1 MATTKTISREAARAA
16 NQAARD
22 RLSVDPIALTRE
34 ALRAD
39 TRSRFDQLRADFAA
53 RGKTDRA
60 MDIERLL
67 NVLGTAATAVAQ
79 GTDIL
84 RLADVAEM
92 ASQLSPESVAT
103 PVGTNVETLPDRP
116 PEPTLVV
123 FGPRHEILA
132 ERMCFLLDA
141 TAVGGGRT
149 ALSFIAE
156 RVPLLT
162 DAFRPVNR
170 ASLPRLHLVTTAEAD
185 TMPGGAAFLPGL
197 GTSDQ
202 SASVPQL
209 TLPGFEP
216 AVGGCPSW
224 LLWLYDQAGGES
236 LSQGRGA
243 PWALRLFVGVLLH
256 VSVPDRD
263 GSWRSLQFDTDEVTR
278 WLHPSGWS
286 NRRRDWSR
294 LPAALEAMR
303 QIAYVP
309 VPGIGSVAIL
319 FPSVIPRL
327 PSDPLVEFTARI
339 PLSAARGA
347 RIDWPRLK
355 RYGADSAA
363 LYRAYL
369 SVCAAMDSVA
379 FKGAPITR
387 RIGAPV
393 FAADG
398 QPKRRKGGAI
408 LRRSDVLVE
417 HPRAAMAPEWTDAD
431 AARFIGFDPTDRF
444 RRRDARRALER
455 LAADG
460 VIDLDPVSRGKLRL
474 FGPR

>member
-1 MATTKTISREAARAA
+1 ME
-16 NQAARD
+16 
-22 RLSVDPIALTRE
+22 L
-34 ALRAD
+34 
-39 TRSRFDQLRADFAA
+39 
-53 RGKTDRA
+53 
-60 MDIERLL
+60 ERLL
-67 NVLGTAATAVAQ
+67 NVLGTAATAVAN
-79 GTDIL
+79 GADVL
-84 RLADVAEM
+84 RLAEVAGMVSRLSQEDAAALVTADVEM
-92 ASQLSPESVAT
+92 
-103 PVGTNVETLPDRP
+103 LPDQS

-123 FGPRHEILA
+123 FGPGHEILA
-132 ERMCFLLDA
+132 ERVCFLLDA
-141 TAVGGGRT
+141 TALGGGRT
-149 ALSFIAE
+149 ALAFVAE

-170 ASLPRLHLVTTAEAD
+170 ASLPRLQLVTTAEAD
-185 TMPGGAAFLPGL
+185 MIPGGAAWLPGL
-197 GTSDQ
+197 GGSDQ
-202 SASVPQL
+202 VAAAVPQFS
-209 TLPGFEP
+209 LPGFEP
-216 AVGGCPSW
+216 VVGGCPSW

-236 LSQGRGA
+236 LAQGRGA

-256 VSVPDRD
+256 VSIPDRD
-263 GSWRSLQFDTDEVTR
+263 GAWRSLRFDTDEVTH

-286 NRRRDWSR
+286 NRRRDWPR

-319 FPSVIPRL
+319 FPSVIPRV
-327 PSDPLVEFTARI
+327 PTDPLVEFTVRI

-387 RIGAPV
+387 RIGTPV
-393 FAADG
+393 LNADG

-408 LRRSDVLVE
+408 VRRSDVLID
-417 HPRAAMAPEWTDAD
+417 HPRAAMAPVWTDAD
-431 AARFIGFDPTDRF
+431 AARFIGFDPTNRF

-455 LAADG
+455 LSADR
-460 VIDLDPVSRGKLRL
+460 VIDLDQVSRGRFRL
-474 FGPR
+474 FGAR